1 MARMVRMAVI
11 KSGLAWYFDEK
22 ANWRRGKFSE
32 HPEDTRNERSAHMLK
47 SIARYIERLPDDDVS
62 LGKLAAFLKGAGH
75 DLFIEGIDEGIFLPA
90 EVADALA
97 NKAGFHCGEDPGVWF
112 PWFIDQVIE
121 AGRHDIEIE
130 LKADGMGPHEVQ

>member
-1 MARMVRMAVI
+1 MVSMSVI

-22 ANWRRGKFSE
+22 ANWRRQKLSE
-32 HPEDTRNERSAHMLK
+32 HPEDARNERSAKVLE

-62 LGKLAAFLKGAGH
+62 LGKLAAFLEGAGH

-97 NKAGFHCGEDPGVWF
+97 NKAGFHRGEDPGVWF

-121 AGRHDIEIE
+121 TRRYEIEIE
-130 LKADGMGPHEVQ
+130 HKAEHHEPHKVQ